1 MLLMKHPRRVAGFSR
16 AIIYIA
22 FLSALPLLPAQGN
35 RWDSAGAAQAFQDAR
50 RMKDEISQASLPAL
64 SLYLE
69 CARTYRKVHVC
80 DPHYSRTGDAIYDE
94 GLVYQ
99 EMGEKFADL
108 DFYRTAVKRFQLLI
122 RDYSGNQNCP
132 DALLRM
138 GDIYLKPL
146 NDEIAAQ
153 NTYRFLKTN
162 YNNSHASRE
171 LAGRNTSTPTPVSP
185 PTPPVPKSP
194 MAVTPP
200 IPKSPAAVT
209 PPIPKT
215 PMAVMP
221 PAPKAVQTA
230 PSVVQSVRHWS
241 TSDYTRVM
249 IDLDSNALYT
259 EGRLSNPDRIY
270 FDISGAKLSSE
281 LGSHI
286 LAVDDE
292 FLKQVRISQN
302 SPNAVRVVLDL
313 LTKGDAA
320 VSELHDPFRIV
331 IDLRRQDVPSIASKT
346 AKLEPPAPPKV
357 AAVKAPIPEEAA
369 KDKKP
374 EESLP
379 KPAAKQPMASAQSAE
394 PSIVIPLPAEAAKDK
409 KPEISLPQP
418 PAKQPV
424 ASAQSSQSSI
434 AIPMAAE
441 NRSGPAKTTPPASP
455 ASAATTSESKPAVI
469 KAEPEKLSSASVSR
483 AAEPTSLGDRTLT
496 RMLGLKIGRIVIDPG
511 HGGHDLGTIGP
522 GGLLEKDLVLSIAL
536 DLQSLLQ
543 EKLGAQVI
551 LTRSDDTFIA
561 LEERSAMA
569 NQFRAD
575 LFISIHA
582 NSSRSRSTSGVE
594 TYYLNFAKTDAEREI
609 ASRENAT
616 STGSISELEDLI
628 KKIVQADKSTESK
641 ELASLIQKKLYS
653 GARKMFPTAQNRGVR
668 SAPFIVLIGA
678 NMPSILTEVAFISNP
693 RDERLLKKAPN
704 QERLVKALFSGIED
718 YMKTLGSDM
727 AQNQLHRP

>member
-1 MLLMKHPRRVAGFSR
+1 MLLMKHPRRVVGFSR
-16 AIIYIA
+16 AIICLA
-22 FLSALPLLPAQGN
+22 FLSVLPLLPAQGN

-50 RMKDEISQASLPAL
+50 RMKDAISQASLPAL

-69 CARTYRKVHVC
+69 CARTYRKVHVR
-80 DPHYSRTGDAIYDE
+80 DPHYSRTGDAIYEE
-94 GLVYQ
+94 GQVYQ
-99 EMGEKFADL
+99 EMGDKFGDL

-162 YNNSHASRE
+162 YKNSRASRE
-171 LAGRNTSTPTPVSP
+171 LAGRRTSNPAPAPASP
-185 PTPPVPKSP
+185 PAPPPPVPESAV
-194 MAVTPP
+194 AVT
-200 IPKSPAAVT
+200 
-209 PPIPKT
+209 
-215 PMAVMP
+215 P
-221 PAPKAVQTA
+221 PAPKAAQA
-230 PSVVQSVRHWS
+230 ASSIVQSVRHWS
-241 TSDYTRVM
+241 NSDYTRVT
-249 IDLDSNALYT
+249 IDLDSDTLYT
-259 EGRLSNPDRIY
+259 KGSLSNPDRIY
-270 FDISGAKLSSE
+270 FDISGAKLSNE
-281 LGSHI
+281 LGSHT
-286 LAVDDE
+286 LTVDDE

-302 SPNAVRVVLDL
+302 SPNSVRVVLDL
-313 LTKGDAA
+313 VKKGNAA

-331 IDLRRQDVPSIASKT
+331 IELRRQDIPSIPPKT
-346 AKLEPPAPPKV
+346 AKLEPPVLPPQ
-357 AAVKAPIPEEAA
+357 AASIKAPLPAEAV

-379 KPAAKQPMASAQSAE
+379 KPAAKLPAPSTQSAE
-394 PSIVIPLPAEAAKDK
+394 
-409 KPEISLPQP
+409 
-418 PAKQPV
+418 
-424 ASAQSSQSSI
+424 SSI
-434 AIPMAAE
+434 AIPMTDE
-441 NRSGPAKTTPPASP
+441 NRSGPAKTTPPVSPTSP
-455 ASAATTSESKPAVI
+455 AVTSESKAAV
-469 KAEPEKLSSASVSR
+469 KKTEPEKLSSASVSR
-483 AAEPTSLGDRTLT
+483 AAEPTSLGDRTMT

-511 HGGHDLGTIGP
+511 HGGHDQGTIGP
-522 GGLLEKDLVLSIAL
+522 GGLLEKDLVLSLAL
-536 DLQSLLQ
+536 DLQRLLQ

-561 LEERSAMA
+561 LEERSAIA
-569 NQFRAD
+569 NQFHAD

-616 STGSISELEDLI
+616 STSSISELEDLI
-628 KKIVQADKSTESK
+628 KKIAQADKSTESR

-653 GARKMFPTAQNRGVR
+653 GAQKMFPTAQNRGVR

-727 AQNQLHRP
+727 AQNQSHRP

>member
-16 AIIYIA
+16 TIICIV

-35 RWDSAGAAQAFQDAR
+35 RWDSEGAALAFQDAR

-69 CARTYRKVHVC
+69 CARTYRKVHVR
-80 DPHYSRTGDAIYDE
+80 DPHYSRTGDAIYEE
-94 GLVYQ
+94 GMVYQ
-99 EMGEKFADL
+99 EMGDKFADL

-122 RDYSGNQNCP
+122 RDYSGNQSCP

-162 YNNSHASRE
+162 YKNSHASRE
-171 LAGRNTSTPTPVSP
+171 LAGRKTSTPMPAPAPVSP
-185 PTPPVPKSP
+185 PLPPVPKSP
-194 MAVTPP
+194 VAVT
-200 IPKSPAAVT
+200 S
-209 PPIPKT
+209 
-215 PMAVMP
+215 
-221 PAPKAVQTA
+221 PAPKAAQTA

-249 IDLDSNALYT
+249 IDLDSSALYT
-259 EGRLSNPDRIY
+259 KGRLSNPDRIY

-281 LGSHI
+281 LGSHT
-286 LAVDDE
+286 LAIDDE
-292 FLKQVRISQN
+292 CLKQVRISQN

-331 IDLRRQDVPSIASKT
+331 IDLRRQDVPSTAIKT
-346 AKLEPPAPPKV
+346 AKLEPPAPPNA
-357 AAVKAPIPEEAA
+357 AAVKAPLPEGAAKDKKPEEPLPQTAAKQPVASAQNSPSSIAIPLPEEAA

-374 EESLP
+374 E
-379 KPAAKQPMASAQSAE
+379 K
-394 PSIVIPLPAEAAKDK
+394 
-409 KPEISLPQP
+409 SLPQP
-418 PAKQPV
+418 ATKQPV
-424 ASAQSSQSSI
+424 VSAQSSTSSI
-434 AIPMAAE
+434 VTPLAAE
-441 NRSGPAKTTPPASP
+441 NRSGPAKTTPPAATAP
-455 ASAATTSESKPAVI
+455 AAATSECKTAVK
-469 KAEPEKLSSASVSR
+469 KAEPEKVSSASVSR
-483 AAEPTSLGDRTLT
+483 AAEPTSLGDRTMT

-561 LEERSAMA
+561 LEERSALA
-569 NQFRAD
+569 NQFHAD

-594 TYYLNFAKTDAEREI
+594 TYYLNFAKTNAEREI

-628 KKIVQADKSTESK
+628 KKIAQADKSTESK

-727 AQNQLHRP
+727 AQNQSHRP

>member
-16 AIIYIA
+16 AIICIA
-22 FLSALPLLPAQGN
+22 FISALPSLPAKEN

-50 RMKDEISQASLPAL
+50 RMKDELSQASLPAL

-80 DPHYSRTGDAIYDE
+80 DPHYGRTGDAIYE
-94 GLVYQ
+94 EALVYQ
-99 EMGEKFADL
+99 EMGDKFTDP
-108 DFYRTAVKRFQLLI
+108 DFYRTAVKRYQLLI
-122 RDYSGNQNCP
+122 RDYSGNHNCA

-138 GDIYLKPL
+138 GDIFLKPL
-146 NDEIAAQ
+146 NDEMAAQ
-153 NTYRFLKTN
+153 NAYRLLKTN
-162 YNNSHASRE
+162 YKNSHASRE
-171 LAGRNTSTPTPVSP
+171 LAARRTATGPRL
-185 PTPPVPKSP
+185 PVPESP
-194 MAVTPP
+194 VAVT
-200 IPKSPAAVT
+200 SPATMAAQAAVSS
-209 PPIPKT
+209 I
-215 PMAVMP
+215 
-221 PAPKAVQTA
+221 
-230 PSVVQSVRHWS
+230 QSVRHWS
-241 TSDYTRVM
+241 TSDYTRVI
-249 IDLDSNALYT
+249 IDLDSNAVYAK
-259 EGRLSNPDRIY
+259 GRLSNPDRIY
-270 FDISGAKLSSE
+270 FDISGAKISSE
-281 LGSHI
+281 MGVRTLTI
-286 LAVDDE
+286 DDE

-302 SPNAVRVVLDL
+302 SAATVRVVLDL
-313 LTKGDAA
+313 IKKGDVV

-331 IDLRRQDVPSIASKT
+331 IDLRRQNIPSIPSKT
-346 AKLEPPAPPKV
+346 AKLEPPVPPQTESIRTPLPAK
-357 AAVKAPIPEEAA
+357 AA

-379 KPAAKQPMASAQSAE
+379 QPAAKQPASLAQSA
-394 PSIVIPLPAEAAKDK
+394 
-409 KPEISLPQP
+409 
-418 PAKQPV
+418 
-424 ASAQSSQSSI
+424 QSSI
-434 AIPMAAE
+434 AIPIAAE
-441 NRSGPAKTTPPASP
+441 NRSDPAKTARSVSP
-455 ASAATTSESKPAVI
+455 ASATAIAEKKVEI
-469 KAEPEKLSSASVSR
+469 NKAESEKLSSASASR
-483 AAEPTSLGDRTLT
+483 AAAPTSLGDRTMT

-543 EKLGAQVI
+543 EKLGAQVV
-551 LTRSDDTFIA
+551 LTRSDDTFIS
-561 LEERSAMA
+561 LEERSAIA
-569 NQFRAD
+569 NRFRAD

-594 TYYLNFAKTDAEREI
+594 TYYLNFAKTDAEREV

-628 KKIVQADKSTESK
+628 KKIAQADKSTESK

-693 RDERLLKKAPN
+693 MDERLLKKAPN

-718 YMKTLGSDM
+718 YMKTLGSDV
-727 AQNQLHRP
+727 AQNQSTGPK

>member
-1 MLLMKHPRRVAGFSR
+1 MLLMKHPRRVEGFSR
-16 AIIYIA
+16 AIIFIA
-22 FLSALPLLPAQGN
+22 FLSALPLSSAQGN

-69 CARTYRKVHVC
+69 CARTYRKVHVR
-80 DPHYSRTGDAIYDE
+80 DPHYSRTGDAIYEE

-99 EMGEKFADL
+99 EMGDKFADL

-122 RDYSGNQNCP
+122 RDYGGNQNCP

-138 GDIYLKPL
+138 GDIYFKPL

-153 NTYRFLKTN
+153 NTYRLLKTN
-162 YNNSHASRE
+162 YKNSRASTE
-171 LAGRNTSTPTPVSP
+171 LADRKTSTPAPVFP
-185 PTPPVPKSP
+185 PLPPVPKP
-194 MAVTPP
+194 PVAVTPP
-200 IPKSPAAVT
+200 VT
-209 PPIPKT
+209 KT
-215 PMAVMP
+215 
-221 PAPKAVQTA
+221 VQAA

-249 IDLDSNALYT
+249 IDLDSNAPYT
-259 EGRLSNPDRIY
+259 KGRLSNPDRIY
-270 FDISGAKLSSE
+270 FDISGAKLSRD
-281 LGSHI
+281 LGSHT
-286 LAVDDE
+286 LAVEDD

-302 SPNAVRVVLDL
+302 SQNAVRVVLDL
-313 LTKGDAA
+313 LKKGDAV

-346 AKLEPPAPPKV
+346 AKLEPTAPPKT
-357 AAVKAPIPEEAA
+357 AAFKAPLPEEAIKDKKPEESLPQSAAKQPVASAQRAEPSMAIPLPEEAA

-374 EESLP
+374 E
-379 KPAAKQPMASAQSAE
+379 K
-394 PSIVIPLPAEAAKDK
+394 
-409 KPEISLPQP
+409 SLPQP
-418 PAKQPV
+418 AAKQPV
-424 ASAQSSQSSI
+424 ASAKISQSSI
-434 AIPMAAE
+434 AVPMAAE
-441 NRSGPAKTTPPASP
+441 NRSGPAKTTAPASP
-455 ASAATTSESKPAVI
+455 VPTAATSESKAAVK
-469 KAEPEKLSSASVSR
+469 KAESEKLSSESVSR
-483 AAEPTSLGDRTLT
+483 AAEPTSLGDRTMT

-511 HGGHDLGTIGP
+511 HGGHDQGTIGP
-522 GGLLEKDLVLSIAL
+522 GGLLEKDLVLSLAL
-536 DLQSLLQ
+536 DLQNLLQ
-543 EKLGAQVI
+543 AKLGAQVI

-561 LEERSAMA
+561 LEERSAIA

-628 KKIVQADKSTESK
+628 KKIAQADKSTESK
-641 ELASLIQKKLYS
+641 ELASRIQKKLYS

-727 AQNQLHRP
+727 AQNQSHRP

>member
-1 MLLMKHPRRVAGFSR
+1 MLLMKHPRRVEGLSR
-16 AIIYIA
+16 AIIFIA
-22 FLSALPLLPAQGN
+22 FLSALPLLSAQGN

-69 CARTYRKVHVC
+69 CARTYRKVHVR
-80 DPHYSRTGDAIYDE
+80 DPHYSRTGDAIYEE

-99 EMGEKFADL
+99 EMGDKFADL

-122 RDYSGNQNCP
+122 RDYGGNQNCP

-138 GDIYLKPL
+138 GDIYFKPL

-153 NTYRFLKTN
+153 NAYTLLTTN
-162 YNNSHASRE
+162 YKHSHASRE
-171 LAGRNTSTPTPVSP
+171 LADRKTSTPTPVFP
-185 PTPPVPKSP
+185 PLPPIPKAP
-194 MAVTPP
+194 VAVTPP
-200 IPKSPAAVT
+200 V
-209 PPIPKT
+209 
-215 PMAVMP
+215 AVMP
-221 PAPKAVQTA
+221 PVTKTVQAA

-249 IDLDSNALYT
+249 IDLDSNAPYT
-259 EGRLSNPDRIY
+259 KGRLSNPDRIY

-281 LGSHI
+281 LGSHT
-286 LAVDDE
+286 LAVDDD

-302 SPNAVRVVLDL
+302 SQNAVRVVLDL
-313 LTKGDAA
+313 LTKGDAV

-346 AKLEPPAPPKV
+346 TKLEPPAPPKTV
-357 AAVKAPIPEEAA
+357 AVKAPLPEEAIKNKKPEESLPQPSAKQPIASAQRAESSMAIPLPEEAA

-374 EESLP
+374 E
-379 KPAAKQPMASAQSAE
+379 K
-394 PSIVIPLPAEAAKDK
+394 
-409 KPEISLPQP
+409 SLPQP
-418 PAKQPV
+418 AAKQPV
-424 ASAQSSQSSI
+424 ASAKSSQSSI
-434 AIPMAAE
+434 AIPPAAE
-441 NRSGPAKTTPPASP
+441 NSSSPAKTTAPASP
-455 ASAATTSESKPAVI
+455 APTAATSESKAAVK
-469 KAEPEKLSSASVSR
+469 KAEPEKLSSESVSR

-511 HGGHDLGTIGP
+511 HGGHDQGTIGP

-536 DLQSLLQ
+536 DLQNLLQ
-543 EKLGAQVI
+543 AKLGAQVI

-561 LEERSAMA
+561 LEERSAIA

-609 ASRENAT
+609 ASRENAM

-628 KKIVQADKSTESK
+628 KKIAQADKSTESK
-641 ELASLIQKKLYS
+641 ELASRIQKKLYS
-653 GARKMFPTAQNRGVR
+653 GARKMFPAAQNRGVR

-727 AQNQLHRP
+727 AQNQSNRP

>member
-35 RWDSAGAAQAFQDAR
+35 QWDSAGAARAFQDAR
-50 RMKDEISQASLPAL
+50 RMKDEISQANLPAL

-69 CARTYRKVHVC
+69 CARTYHKVHVR
-80 DPHYSRTGDAIYDE
+80 DPHYSRTGDAIYEE
-94 GLVYQ
+94 GLLYQ
-99 EMGEKFADL
+99 EMGDKFADL

-138 GDIYLKPL
+138 GDIYFKPL
-146 NDEIAAQ
+146 NDEMAAQ

-162 YNNSHASRE
+162 YKNSHASRE
-171 LAGRNTSTPTPVSP
+171 LAGRKISTPAPTPVSP
-185 PTPPVPKSP
+185 PRLPPPVPKAP
-194 MAVTPP
+194 VAVTPP
-200 IPKSPAAVT
+200 VIKTAQAA
-209 PPIPKT
+209 
-215 PMAVMP
+215 A
-221 PAPKAVQTA
+221 
-230 PSVVQSVRHWS
+230 SVIQSVRHWS

-249 IDLDSNALYT
+249 IDLDSNASYT
-259 EGRLSNPDRIY
+259 KGRLSNPDRIY
-270 FDISGAKLSSE
+270 FDISGARLSSE

-286 LAVDDE
+286 LAIDDA
-292 FLKQVRISQN
+292 FLQQVRISQN

-346 AKLEPPAPPKV
+346 AKLEPPAPPKA
-357 AAVKAPIPEEAA
+357 AAVKVPPPEEAA
-369 KDKKP
+369 KIKKS
-374 EESLP
+374 EQTLP
-379 KPAAKQPMASAQSAE
+379 KPAAN
-394 PSIVIPLPAEAAKDK
+394 
-409 KPEISLPQP
+409 
-418 PAKQPV
+418 QPV

-434 AIPMAAE
+434 GVPLADE
-441 NRSGPAKTTPPASP
+441 NRSGPAKTTPSASP
-455 ASAATTSESKPAVI
+455 APATATSESKAAVK
-469 KAEPEKLSSASVSR
+469 KAEPEKLASPSVSR
-483 AAEPTSLGDRTLT
+483 AAEPTSLGDRTMT

-511 HGGHDLGTIGP
+511 HGGHDQGTIGP

-536 DLQSLLQ
+536 ELQSVLQ

-551 LTRSDDTFIA
+551 LTRSDDRFIA
-561 LEERSAMA
+561 LEERSAIA

-582 NSSRSRSTSGVE
+582 NSSRRRSTSGVE

-628 KKIVQADKSTESK
+628 KKIAQADKSTESK
-641 ELASLIQKKLYS
+641 ELASRIQTKLYS

-693 RDERLLKKAPN
+693 RDEKLLKKAPN

-718 YMKTLGSDM
+718 YMKTLGSDV
-727 AQNQLHRP
+727 AQNRSHGP

>member
-1 MLLMKHPRRVAGFSR
+1 MLLMRRSRRVAGFSR
-16 AIIYIA
+16 AIICIA
-22 FLSALPLLPAQGN
+22 FLSALPLLPAREN
-35 RWDSAGAAQAFQDAR
+35 PWDSEGAAQAFQDAR

-69 CARTYRKVHVC
+69 CARAYRKVHVR
-80 DPHYSRTGDAIYDE
+80 DPHYSRTGDAIYEE

-99 EMGEKFADL
+99 EMGDKFANL

-122 RDYSGNQNCP
+122 RDYGGNHSCP

-146 NDEIAAQ
+146 KDEIAAQ
-153 NTYRFLKTN
+153 NTYRLLKTS
-162 YNNSHASRE
+162 YKNSRASRE
-171 LAGRNTSTPTPVSP
+171 LAGRGTAMPASP
-185 PTPPVPKSP
+185 PPFPESP
-194 MAVTPP
+194 LAVT
-200 IPKSPAAVT
+200 
-209 PPIPKT
+209 
-215 PMAVMP
+215 P
-221 PAPKAVQTA
+221 PAPKAAQ
-230 PSVVQSVRHWS
+230 SVPALVQSVRHWS
-241 TSDYTRVM
+241 TSDYTRVI
-249 IDLDSNALYT
+249 IDLDSNAIYAKR
-259 EGRLSNPDRIY
+259 RLSNPDRIY
-270 FDISGAKLSSE
+270 FDISGAKLSDE
-281 LGSHI
+281 LGSRT
-286 LAVDDE
+286 LAVEDE

-313 LTKGDAA
+313 VTKGDAA

-331 IDLRRQDVPSIASKT
+331 IDLRRPDVQT
-346 AKLEPPAPPKV
+346 AKLEPSVPPK
-357 AAVKAPIPEEAA
+357 ADAVKTPLPAA
-369 KDKKP
+369 TARDKKP
-374 EESLP
+374 EESLNR
-379 KPAAKQPMASAQSAE
+379 PAALAQSAE
-394 PSIVIPLPAEAAKDK
+394 PSIAIPVSKGAAKDK
-409 KPEISLPQP
+409 KLEKPLPQAAEKP
-418 PAKQPV
+418 PA
-424 ASAQSSQSSI
+424 ASGQNAESSI
-434 AIPMAAE
+434 AMEPAAE
-441 NRSGPAKTTPPASP
+441 NRSSPAKTTRPAP
-455 ASAATTSESKPAVI
+455 AASAAAASENKAAVK
-469 KAEPEKLSSASVSR
+469 KAEPQKLPPASVSR
-483 AAEPTSLGDRTLT
+483 AAEPTSLGDLTLT

-522 GGLLEKDLVLSIAL
+522 GGLFEKDLVLSIAL

-561 LEERSAMA
+561 LEERSAIA

-616 STGSISELEDLI
+616 SVSSISELEDLI
-628 KKIVQADKSTESK
+628 KRIAQADKSTESK

-653 GARKMFPTAQNRGVR
+653 GVRKMFPTAQNRGVR

-704 QERLVKALFSGIED
+704 QQRLVKALFSGIED
-718 YMKTLGSDM
+718 YVKTLGSDM
-727 AQNQLHRP
+727 AQNQSHRPK